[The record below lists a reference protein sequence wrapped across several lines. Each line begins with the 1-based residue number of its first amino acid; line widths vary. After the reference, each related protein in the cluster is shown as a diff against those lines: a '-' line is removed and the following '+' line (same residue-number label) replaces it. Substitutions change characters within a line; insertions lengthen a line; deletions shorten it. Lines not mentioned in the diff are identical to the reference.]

1 MKAVISFI
9 LAIAIAI
16 FLLKIVLKVSINI
29 IGFLINSFV
38 GAIVIW
44 ILNLIGL
51 GSPITW
57 LTSTIVGLFGVPG
70 VLVILAMKFLFKVI

>member
-1 MKAVISFI
+1 MKAIISFV
-9 LAIAIAI
+9 LAIAVAI

-29 IGFLINSFV
+29 LGFLINSFV
-38 GAIVIW
+38 GAVVIW

-51 GSPITW
+51 GIPITW

-70 VLVILAMKFLFKVI
+70 VLIILAMKFLFKVI

>member
-1 MKAVISFI
+1 MKAIISFV
-9 LAIAIAI
+9 LAVAVAI

-29 IGFLINSFV
+29 LGFLINSFV
-38 GAIVIW
+38 GAVVIW

-51 GSPITW
+51 GIPITW

-70 VLVILAMKFLFKVI
+70 VLIILAMKFLFKVI